1 MIPPFHLWDNPADPV
16 TEGPAQ
22 WLSPSLL
29 ALEGFPISGGAD
41 CYKVIPWH
49 HLQRPVWRLRVY
61 HNHFL
66 LFNVY
71 FDIQNSIQIL
81 VGLKLGFSKV
91 SKSHCNQL
99 IKSSYIWWLQQ
110 WYSHLHTCSGDEN
123 QNLPLICLPVL
134 TQNPLRVLGLIIY
147 CWNRIFKEIT
157 MLLHCKK

>member
-110 WYSHLHTCSGDEN
+110 WYSHLHTSSGGRELE
-123 QNLPLICLPVL
+123 QAAFLFTYSYMGSPWCLGPYHTSL
-134 TQNPLRVLGLIIY
+134 ERSL
-147 CWNRIFKEIT
+147 
-157 MLLHCKK
+157 